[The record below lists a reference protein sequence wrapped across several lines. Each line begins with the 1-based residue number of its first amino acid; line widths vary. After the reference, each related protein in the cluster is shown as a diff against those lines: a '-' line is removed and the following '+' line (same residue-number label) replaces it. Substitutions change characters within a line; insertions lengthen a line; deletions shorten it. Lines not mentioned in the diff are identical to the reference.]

1 MGPLSVPTKARLA
14 LRVWVTYARVRRALG
29 RADLPT
35 VVARLGRPGQMS
47 HRRQSAARLSRA
59 VDRALAP
66 LPDDPTCLVR
76 SLVLFRLLR
85 EQGDAAELVIGLPE
99 RPTSH
104 AAHAWVEL
112 DGRDVGPPP
121 GRSGHAQMVRYA

>member
-1 MGPLSVPTKARLA
+1 MHPLPPHAKVGLA
-14 LRVWVTYARVRRALG
+14 LRVWRTYLRVRRAV
-29 RADLPT
+29 RRNDLPAA
-35 VVARLGRPGQMS
+35 VARLGAI
-47 HRRQSAARLSRA
+47 RRASARRYPPAKLSRA

-85 EQGDAAELVIGLPE
+85 EQGDEAEVVIGLPPH
-99 RPTSH
+99 PTSH
-104 AAHAWVEL
+104 EAHAWVEL

-121 GRSGHAQMVRYA
+121 GRTGHTQMVRYA

>member
-1 MGPLSVPTKARLA
+1 VPSLAPHDKVRLA
-14 LRVWVTYARVRRALG
+14 LRVWRTYLRVRRGL
-29 RADLPT
+29 RRSDLPAAVKQLGVT
-35 VVARLGRPGQMS
+35 RPSARRYPP
-47 HRRQSAARLSRA
+47 ANLSRA
-59 VDRALAP
+59 VDRAFAP

-85 EQGDAAELVIGLPE
+85 EQGDEAEVVIGLPE
-99 RPTSH
+99 RPTTH

-121 GRSGHAQMVRYA
+121 GRSGHSQMARYA